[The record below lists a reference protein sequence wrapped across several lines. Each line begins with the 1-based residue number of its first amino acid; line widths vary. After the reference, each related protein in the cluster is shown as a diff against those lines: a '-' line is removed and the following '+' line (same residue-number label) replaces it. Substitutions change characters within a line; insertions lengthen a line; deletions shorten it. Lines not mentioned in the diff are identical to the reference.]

1 MGKDIPRDTGKTS
14 DNEVV
19 RKFRDHYLYRD
30 SIHLTIILGAC
41 RKASACHFL
50 PLLVFYFWNTKKEEA
65 MLAEKVSISL
75 PPSLL
80 EFIER
85 YKENHALKSRSKVI
99 EMALERLRQEGLEAA
114 YREAATEADSA
125 LAEKSEK

>member
-1 MGKDIPRDTGKTS
+1 
-14 DNEVV
+14 
-19 RKFRDHYLYRD
+19 
-30 SIHLTIILGAC
+30 
-41 RKASACHFL
+41 
-50 PLLVFYFWNTKKEEA
+50 

-80 EFIER
+80 DFVER

-99 EMALERLRQEGLEAA
+99 EMALERLRQESLEAA

-125 LAEKSEK
+125 FEATSADGLADETW